1 MIVNANTLVEQV
13 ISISENSKYLK
24 SVADT
29 SVTKCAEIVIVINNL
44 LTKRQILEQQI
55 VQVMLQ

>member
-29 SVTKCAEIVIVINNL
+29 LVTKCDEIVIVINNL

-55 VQVMLQ
+55 LQVMLQ